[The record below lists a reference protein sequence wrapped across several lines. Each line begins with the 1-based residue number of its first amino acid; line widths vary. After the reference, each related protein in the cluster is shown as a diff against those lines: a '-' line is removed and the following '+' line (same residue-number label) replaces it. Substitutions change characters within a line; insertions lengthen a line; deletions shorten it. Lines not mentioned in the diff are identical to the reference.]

1 MSVVKANGVEIHVE
15 PGEVVVVNGVSV
27 EVQRAGGGKSRPM
40 PLLISGPKKS
50 QSNHKGKPID
60 TAANQVILD
69 CLTEHGPLDA
79 GRILDHLGL
88 DTKDNRRKVTGQRIY
103 RMVEKG
109 ILRRIKADK
118 HKGQPRYEIAPGVGG
133 R

>member
-27 EVQRAGGGKSRPM
+27 EVQRAGGGKSPRPVQ
-40 PLLISGPKKS
+40 LRITGPASK
-50 QSNHKGKPID
+50 HMGKPID

-88 DTKDNRRKVTGQRIY
+88 DTKNPRRKVTGQRIY

-118 HKGQPRYEIAPGVGG
+118 HKGQPRYEIAP
-133 R
+133 